1 MSGMQTA
8 PAAMKAQ
15 ATLVVADLD
24 QLFDEH
30 GIALPGPDSHL
41 VLVMHGHHT
50 LKYHRPAPPSAGGN
64 AAQRGPE
71 LFFEGAEHTAIGD
84 NTLLRYETGQP
95 GTPAHQSP
103 LPLPNGLNLTYGQVI
118 ALGGDFYGVPER
130 PIADGGNDA
139 ERVERFIQAFDSL
152 ARLPAAKAEAEQI
165 LAVMQEEI
173 RAANQAIKDGR
184 QPHEAYDALGD
195 SLSARWNR
203 ITGGGSFASD
213 LFPLGRYLKLAASN
227 WDHFGPWAL
236 LAYQAGHAAALQQAL
251 KARASGAERDLQLA
265 YAMNA
270 FADHFLTDLFS
281 AGHLRVPRKA
291 LADTV
296 TPSDVGSLISR
307 FMHDEDSKYGL
318 AVRNAEG
325 EQWRAYGD
333 KRYFDSVDVANRRQV
348 ARAVQ
353 RSADEVFQAFAE
365 GHVPQA
371 KDFSALRLAPDL
383 HAAEQDLVPGNF
395 APLYF
400 QDGKAV
406 LRRKDVNDLND
417 RNRIDDWWGW
427 STYLLLKDYK
437 PNKPTGF
444 IDAPATSPVI
454 TGWERREP
462 DGLNWQR
469 GNAVRYAFSI
479 TDHLNESYIGPWSGY
494 AELTDQFHPSVQ
506 VPADGKQRGRNLFR
520 QFRGGSP
527 ELIASLDGK
536 TTLYIDRNA

>member
-8 PAAMKAQ
+8 PVANQAQ
-15 ATLVVADLD
+15 AKQVVADLD
-24 QLFDEH
+24 QLFDPQ
-30 GIALPGPDSHL
+30 GIDLPGPDCQL
-41 VLVMHGHHT
+41 MLVMHGHHT
-50 LKYHRPAPPSAGGN
+50 LKYHRFALPQGTGQAPK
-64 AAQRGPE
+64 RKPE
-71 LFFEGAEHTAIGD
+71 LFFEGGEHTAIGD
-84 NTLLRYETGQP
+84 NTLLRYEAGQP
-95 GTPAHQSP
+95 GIPAHQSP
-103 LPLPNGLNLTYGQVI
+103 LPLPNGLSLTYGQVI

-130 PIADGGNDA
+130 PIADGASEA
-139 ERVERFIQAFDSL
+139 ERITRFTQAFDSL
-152 ARLPAAKAEAEQI
+152 ARLPAAKDEAGQI

-173 RAANQAIKDGR
+173 AAANQAIQDGR

-236 LAYQAGHAAALQQAL
+236 LAYQAGHAAALQQAV
-251 KARASGAERDLQLA
+251 KAHASGEERDLQLA

-291 LADTV
+291 LADSV

-318 AVRNAEG
+318 LVRNAEG

-348 ARAVQ
+348 GRAVQ
-353 RSADEVFQAFAE
+353 RSADEVFQAFVD
-365 GHVPQA
+365 GRLPLA
-371 KDFSALRLAPDL
+371 KDYAALRLAPDL

-400 QDGKAV
+400 QNGKTV
-406 LRRKDVNDLND
+406 LRRKDVNNLND
-417 RNRIDDWWGW
+417 RERIADWWGW

-437 PNKPTGF
+437 PNTPSGF
-444 IDAPATSPVI
+444 IAAPSASPAI
-454 TGWERREP
+454 IGWQSSEP

-469 GNAVRYAFSI
+469 GNSVRYAFSVSEQF
-479 TDHLNESYIGPWSGY
+479 NESYIGPWSAY
-494 AELTDQFHPSVQ
+494 ALLGEQFHPTVQ
-506 VPADGKQRGRNLFR
+506 VPLDGKQRGRNLFR

-527 ELIASLDGK
+527 ELIASLDGVA
-536 TTLYIDRNA
+536 TTYIDRNA

>member
-1 MSGMQTA
+1 MSGMHTL
-8 PAAMKAQ
+8 PAAAKAQ
-15 ATLVVADLD
+15 ATLVVADLE
-24 QLFDEH
+24 QLFEEQ
-30 GIALPGPDSHL
+30 GVALPGTDSHL
-41 VLVMHGHHT
+41 MLVMHGHHT
-50 LKYHRPAPPSAGGN
+50 VKYHRLAPPPARGPSAR
-64 AAQRGPE
+64 RGPE
-71 LFFEGAEHTAIGD
+71 LFFEGGEHTAIGD
-84 NTLLRYETGQP
+84 NTLLRFEAGQP
-95 GTPAHQSP
+95 GIPAHQSP
-103 LPLPNGLNLTYGQVI
+103 LPLPNGLSLTYGQVI
-118 ALGGDFYGVPER
+118 ALGGDFYGLPER
-130 PIADGGNDA
+130 PIADGANDA
-139 ERVERFIQAFDSL
+139 ERIERFTQAFDSL
-152 ARLPAAKAEAEQI
+152 ARLPAAKAEAAQI

-173 RAANQAIKDGR
+173 GAANQAIKDGR

-236 LAYQAGHAAALQQAL
+236 AAYQAGHAAALQQAL
-251 KARASGAERDLQLA
+251 KARASGEERDLQLA

-348 ARAVQ
+348 GRAVQ

-365 GHVPQA
+365 GHAPAA
-371 KDFSALRLAPDL
+371 KDFAALRLAPDL
-383 HAAEQDLVPGNF
+383 RAAEQDLVPGNF
-395 APLYF
+395 APLYV

-417 RNRIDDWWGW
+417 RNRIGDWWGW

-444 IDAPATSPVI
+444 IDAPATSPAI

-469 GNAVRYAFSI
+469 GNAVRYAFSV
-479 TDHLNESYIGPWSGY
+479 TDQLNESYIGPWSAY
-494 AELTDQFHPSVQ
+494 VELTDQFHPSVQ

>member
-1 MSGMQTA
+1 MSGMQTP
-8 PAAMKAQ
+8 PAAPQAQ

-24 QLFDEH
+24 QLFDPQ

-50 LKYHRPAPPSAGGN
+50 LKYHRFAVPGSSDKTVP
-64 AAQRGPE
+64 RGPE
-71 LFFEGAEHTAIGD
+71 LFFEGGEHTAIGD
-84 NTLLRYETGQP
+84 NTLLRYEVGQSAI
-95 GTPAHQSP
+95 PAHQSP
-103 LPLPNGLNLTYGQVI
+103 LPLPNGLSLTYGQVI
-118 ALGGDFYGVPER
+118 ALGGDFYGLPDR
-130 PIADGGNDA
+130 PIADGSSEG
-139 ERVERFIQAFDSL
+139 ERVERFVQAFDSL

-173 RAANQAIKDGR
+173 AAANRAIKEGR

-348 ARAVQ
+348 GRAVQ
-353 RSADEVFQAFAE
+353 RSADEVFQAFAD
-365 GHVPQA
+365 GRVPPA
-371 KDFSALRLAPDL
+371 KDYAALRLAPDL
-383 HAAEQDLVPGNF
+383 RAAEQDLVPGNF

-400 QDGKAV
+400 QDGKSV
-406 LRRKDVNDLND
+406 LRRKDVNNLND
-417 RNRIDDWWGW
+417 RQRIADWWGW
-427 STYLLLKDYK
+427 STYLLLKDYT
-437 PNKPTGF
+437 PNKPAGF
-444 IDAPATSPVI
+444 IESPVGAPTI
-454 TGWERREP
+454 IGWQRREP

-469 GNAVRYAFSI
+469 GNAVRYAFSV
-479 TDHLNESYIGPWSGY
+479 TDQLDESYIGPWGSY
-494 AELTDQFHPSVQ
+494 AELTDQFHPTVQ
-506 VPADGKQRGRNLFR
+506 VPVDGRQRKRNLFR

-527 ELIASLDGK
+527 ELIASLDGV
-536 TTLYIDRNA
+536 TNTYIDRNA

>member
-1 MSGMQTA
+1 MSGTHTA
-8 PAAMKAQ
+8 PAAAKAQ

-24 QLFDEH
+24 QLFEPQ
-30 GIALPGPDSHL
+30 GVALPGPDSHL

-50 LKYHRPAPPSAGGN
+50 LKYHRFAVPPNSGKAGQHD
-64 AAQRGPE
+64 AEQY
-71 LFFEGAEHTAIGD
+71 FEGAEHTAIGD
-84 NTLLRYETGQP
+84 NTLLRFEAGKAP
-95 GTPAHQSP
+95 IVAHEAP
-103 LPLPNGLNLTYGQVI
+103 LPLPNGLTLTYGQVI
-118 ALGGDFYGVPER
+118 ALGGDFFGLPER
-130 PIADGGNDA
+130 PIADGSTEA
-139 ERVERFIQAFDSL
+139 ERLERFTQAFDSL

-173 RAANQAIKDGR
+173 RAANQALKDGR

-236 LAYQAGHAAALQQAL
+236 LAYQAGHAAALQQAV
-251 KARASGAERDLQLA
+251 KARASGNERDLQLA

-333 KRYFDSVDVANRRQV
+333 KRYFDTVDVANRRQV
-348 ARAVQ
+348 GRAVQ
-353 RSADEVFQAFAE
+353 RSADEVFQAFVD
-365 GHVPQA
+365 GQVPLS
-371 KDFSALRLAPDL
+371 KDYGALRLAPDL
-383 HAAEQDLVPGNF
+383 RAAEQDLVPGNF

-400 QDGKAV
+400 LDGKAV

-417 RNRIDDWWGW
+417 RKRIADWWGW

-437 PNKPTGF
+437 PNTPVGF
-444 IDAPATSPVI
+444 IEPPAGSPAI
-454 TGWERREP
+454 TGWQRRDP
-462 DGLNWQR
+462 DGLNWQP
-469 GNAVRYAFSI
+469 GNAVRYAYSI
-479 TDHLNESYIGPWSGY
+479 TDVLNESYIGPWSAY

-506 VPADGKQRGRNLFR
+506 VPVDGKQRGRNLFR

-527 ELIASLDGK
+527 ELIASLDGVA
-536 TTLYIDRNA
+536 TTYIDRNA

>member
-1 MSGMQTA
+1 MSGTHTA
-8 PAAMKAQ
+8 PAPAKAQ

-24 QLFDEH
+24 QLFDPQ
-30 GIALPGPDSHL
+30 GVALPGPDSHL

-50 LKYHRPAPPSAGGN
+50 LKYHRFGVPPSSAK
-64 AAQRGPE
+64 AEQRGPE
-71 LFFEGAEHTAIGD
+71 LYFEGAEHTAIGD
-84 NTLLRYETGQP
+84 NTLLRFAPGQA
-95 GTPAHQSP
+95 GILAHQAP
-103 LPLPNGLNLTYGQVI
+103 LPLPNGLSLTYGQVI
-118 ALGGDFYGVPER
+118 ALGGDFFGLPER
-130 PIADGGNDA
+130 PIADGSTDA
-139 ERVERFIQAFDSL
+139 ERLERFTQAFDSL

-236 LAYQAGHAAALQQAL
+236 LAYQAGHAAALQQAV
-251 KARASGAERDLQLA
+251 KARASGNERDLQLA

-333 KRYFDSVDVANRRQV
+333 KRYFDTVDVANRRQV
-348 ARAVQ
+348 GRAVQ
-353 RSADEVFQAFAE
+353 RSADEVFQAFVD
-365 GHVPQA
+365 GRVPLA
-371 KDFSALRLAPDL
+371 KDYGALRLAPDL
-383 HAAEQDLVPGNF
+383 RAAEQDLVPGNF

-400 QDGKAV
+400 LDGKAV

-417 RNRIDDWWGW
+417 RKRIADWWGW

-437 PNKPTGF
+437 PNTPAGF
-444 IDAPATSPVI
+444 LAPPAGSPVI
-454 TGWERREP
+454 TGWQRREP
-462 DGLNWQR
+462 DGLNWQA
-469 GNAVRYAFSI
+469 GNAVRYAYSI
-479 TDHLNESYIGPWSGY
+479 TDVLNESYIGPWSAY

-506 VPADGKQRGRNLFR
+506 VPVDGKQRGRNLFR

-527 ELIASLDGK
+527 ELIASLDGVA
-536 TTLYIDRNA
+536 TTYIDRNA

>member
-1 MSGMQTA
+1 MSGIHTS
-8 PAAMKAQ
+8 AAAQ
-15 ATLVVADLD
+15 GNLVVADLD
-24 QLFDEH
+24 QLFSEQ
-30 GIALPGPDSHL
+30 GIDLPGPDSHL

-50 LKYHRPAPPSAGGN
+50 LKYHRFAVPPSQPAK
-64 AAQRGPE
+64 RGPE
-71 LFFEGAEHTAIGD
+71 LFFEGGEHTAIGD
-84 NTLLRYETGQP
+84 QTLLRFEAGQP
-95 GTPAHQSP
+95 GIRAHESP
-103 LPLPNGLNLTYGQVI
+103 LPLPNGLTLTYGQVI
-118 ALGGDFYGVPER
+118 ALGGDFYGLPER
-130 PIADGGNDA
+130 PIADGANAA
-139 ERVERFIQAFDSL
+139 ERIERFTQAFDSL
-152 ARLPAAKAEAEQI
+152 ARLPAARAEAEQI

-173 RAANQAIKDGR
+173 AAANQAIKDGR

-236 LAYQAGHAAALQQAL
+236 TAYQAGHTAALQQAV
-251 KARASGAERDLQLA
+251 KAHASGNERDLQLA

-333 KRYFDSVDVANRRQV
+333 KRYFDTVDVANRRQV
-348 ARAVQ
+348 GRAVQ
-353 RSADEVFQAFAE
+353 RSADEVFQAFVD
-365 GHVPQA
+365 GHVPPIEA
-371 KDFSALRLAPDL
+371 YAALRLAPDL
-383 HAAEQDLVPGNF
+383 RAAEQDLVPGNF
-395 APLYF
+395 APLYYL
-400 QDGKAV
+400 DAKTV
-406 LRRKDVNDLND
+406 LRRKQVNDLND
-417 RNRIDDWWGW
+417 RTRTADWWGW

-437 PNKPTGF
+437 PNTPTGF
-444 IDAPATSPVI
+444 IEAPAGSPVI
-454 TGWERREP
+454 SGWQRHEP

-479 TDHLNESYIGPWSGY
+479 TDQLNESYIGPWGAY
-494 AELTDQFHPSVQ
+494 AELTDQFHPSLQ

-536 TTLYIDRNA
+536 TTIYTDHNA

>member
-1 MSGMQTA
+1 MSGMHTTPTA
-8 PAAMKAQ
+8 TQAQ

-24 QLFDEH
+24 QLFEPQ
-30 GIALPGPDSHL
+30 GVALPGPDSHL

-50 LKYHRPAPPSAGGN
+50 IKYHRLAVPANAGKPTG
-64 AAQRGPE
+64 RGPE
-71 LFFEGAEHTAIGD
+71 LYFEGAEHTAIGD
-84 NTLLRYETGQP
+84 NTLLRFVAGQP
-95 GTPAHQSP
+95 GIPAHQAP
-103 LPLPNGLNLTYGQVI
+103 LPLPNGLTLTYGQVI
-118 ALGGDFYGVPER
+118 ALGGDFYGLPER
-130 PIADGGNDA
+130 PIADGANEA
-139 ERVERFIQAFDSL
+139 ERIARFAQAFDSL

-165 LAVMQEEI
+165 LAVMQEEVG
-173 RAANQAIKDGR
+173 AANQAIKDGR

-195 SLSARWNR
+195 SLSGRWNR

-213 LFPLGRYLKLAASN
+213 FFPLGRYLKLAASN
-227 WDHFGPWAL
+227 WDHFGRWAL
-236 LAYQAGHAAALQQAL
+236 LAYQAGHAAALQQAV
-251 KARASGAERDLQLA
+251 KARASGSERDLQVA

-307 FMHDEDSKYGL
+307 FMHDEDSQYGL

-348 ARAVQ
+348 GRAVQ
-353 RSADEVFQAFAE
+353 RSADEVFQAFAD
-365 GHVPQA
+365 GRVPA
-371 KDFSALRLAPDL
+371 STDYAALRLVPDL
-383 HAAEQDLVPGNF
+383 QAAEQDLVPGNF
-395 APLYF
+395 APLYVK
-400 QDGKAV
+400 DAKTV

-417 RNRIDDWWGW
+417 RQRTADWWGW

-437 PNKPTGF
+437 PNKPTGY
-444 IDAPATSPVI
+444 IEAPSGSPTI
-454 TGWERREP
+454 SGWQRHEP

-469 GNAVRYAFSI
+469 GNAVRYAFSV
-479 TDHLNESYIGPWSGY
+479 TEQLNESYIGPWSTY

-506 VPADGKQRGRNLFR
+506 VPLDGKQRGRNLFR

-536 TTLYIDRNA
+536 NTTYIDRNA

>member
-1 MSGMQTA
+1 MSGMHTA
-8 PAAMKAQ
+8 PVAAQ
-15 ATLVVADLD
+15 AQANLVVADLD
-24 QLFDEH
+24 QLFDPQ

-50 LKYHRPAPPSAGGN
+50 LKYHRFAVPANNGKAG
-64 AAQRGPE
+64 QRDAE
-71 LFFEGAEHTAIGD
+71 QYFEGAEHTAIGD
-84 NTLLRYETGQP
+84 NTLLRFEAGQP
-95 GTPAHQSP
+95 AIVAHEAP
-103 LPLPNGLNLTYGQVI
+103 LPLPNGLTLTYGQVI
-118 ALGGDFYGVPER
+118 ALGGDFFGLPER
-130 PIADGGNDA
+130 PIADGASDA
-139 ERVERFIQAFDSL
+139 ERIERFTQAFDSL
-152 ARLPAAKAEAEQI
+152 ARLPAAKSEAEQI

-236 LAYQAGHAAALQQAL
+236 LAYQAGHAAALQQAV
-251 KARASGAERDLQLA
+251 KARASGSERDLQLA

-333 KRYFDSVDVANRRQV
+333 KRYFDTVDVANRRQV
-348 ARAVQ
+348 SRAVQ
-353 RSADEVFQAFAE
+353 RSADEVFQAFVD
-365 GHVPQA
+365 GRLPQA
-371 KDFSALRLAPDL
+371 KDYGALRLAPDL
-383 HAAEQDLVPGNF
+383 RAAEQDLVPGNF

-400 QDGKAV
+400 LDGKTV

-417 RNRIDDWWGW
+417 RKRTADWWGW
-427 STYLLLKDYK
+427 STYLLLKDYQ
-437 PNKPTGF
+437 PNKPAGF
-444 IDAPATSPVI
+444 IEPPAGSAAI
-454 TGWERREP
+454 TGWQRHEP
-462 DGLNWQR
+462 DGLNWQP

-479 TDHLNESYIGPWSGY
+479 TDTLNESYIGPWSAY
-494 AELTDQFHPSVQ
+494 AELTDKFHPTLQ
-506 VPADGKQRGRNLFR
+506 VPLDGKQRGRNLFR

-527 ELIASLDGK
+527 ELIASLDGA
-536 TTLYIDRNA
+536 TSTYIDRNA

>member
-1 MSGMQTA
+1 MSGMQTL
-8 PAAMKAQ
+8 PAASTAQ

-24 QLFDEH
+24 QLFEEQ
-30 GIALPGPDSHL
+30 GVTLPGPDSHL

-50 LKYHRPAPPSAGGN
+50 LKYHRFAAPPANGKPSK
-64 AAQRGPE
+64 GPE
-71 LFFEGAEHTAIGD
+71 LFFEGGEHTAIGD
-84 NTLLRYETGQP
+84 NTLLRYEVGQP
-95 GTPAHQSP
+95 GIPAHQSP
-103 LPLPNGLNLTYGQVI
+103 LPLPNGLTLTYGQVI
-118 ALGGDFYGVPER
+118 ALGGDFYGLPDR
-130 PIADGGNDA
+130 PIADGANDA
-139 ERVERFIQAFDSL
+139 ERIARFGLAFDSL

-173 RAANQAIKDGR
+173 AAANQAIKDGR

-251 KARASGAERDLQLA
+251 KARASGEERDLQMA

-348 ARAVQ
+348 GRAVQ

-365 GHVPQA
+365 GRAPAV
-371 KDFSALRLAPDL
+371 KDFAALRLAPDL
-383 HAAEQDLVPGNF
+383 RATEQDLVPGNF

-400 QDGKAV
+400 QDGKTV

-417 RNRIDDWWGW
+417 RNRIGDWWGW

-444 IDAPATSPVI
+444 IDAPATSPAI

-469 GNAVRYAFSI
+469 GNAVRYAFSV
-479 TDHLNESYIGPWSGY
+479 TDQLNESYIGPWSAY

-506 VPADGKQRGRNLFR
+506 VLADGKQRARNLFR

>member
-1 MSGMQTA
+1 MSGMQHSPVA
-8 PAAMKAQ
+8 NQAQ
-15 ATLVVADLD
+15 ANLVVADLE
-24 QLFDEH
+24 QLFDQQ

-50 LKYHRPAPPSAGGN
+50 LKYHRFDAPAASPQPDN
-64 AAQRGPE
+64 RGPQ

-84 NTLLRYETGQP
+84 NTLLRFEAGQP
-95 GTPAHQSP
+95 GIPAHQAP
-103 LPLPNGLNLTYGQVI
+103 LPLPNGLHLTYGQVI
-118 ALGGDFYGVPER
+118 ALGGDFYGLPEQ
-130 PIADGGNDA
+130 PIADGANQA
-139 ERVERFIQAFDSL
+139 ERIARFTQAFDSL
-152 ARLPAAKAEAEQI
+152 ARLPAAKDEAEQI

-203 ITGGGSFASD
+203 ITGGGSFVSD

-236 LAYQAGHAAALQQAL
+236 LAYQAGHSAALRQAL
-251 KARASGAERDLQLA
+251 TAHASGAEQDLQLA

-291 LADTV
+291 LADSV

-307 FMHDEDSKYGL
+307 FMHDEDSQYGL
-318 AVRNAEG
+318 VVRNAEG

-353 RSADEVFQAFAE
+353 RSADEVFEAFVS
-365 GHVPQA
+365 GHLPQPA
-371 KDFSALRLAPDL
+371 DYTALRLVPDL
-383 HAAEQDLVPGNF
+383 QAAEQDLVPGNF

-400 QDGKAV
+400 QQGKTV

-417 RNRIDDWWGW
+417 RNRTADWWGW
-427 STYLLLKDYK
+427 STYLLLKDYQ
-437 PNKPTGF
+437 PNTPAGF
-444 IDAPATSPVI
+444 IPAPGGSPSI
-454 TGWERREP
+454 SSWQRQQP

-469 GNAVRYAFSI
+469 GNAVRYAYSI
-479 TDHLNESYIGPWSGY
+479 TDRLDESYIGPWSAY
-494 AELTDQFHPSVQ
+494 AELAEQFHPTLQ
-506 VPADGKQRGRNLFR
+506 VPVDGQRRGRNLFR

-527 ELIASLDGK
+527 ELIASLDGLA
-536 TTLYIDRNA
+536 TTYTDRNP